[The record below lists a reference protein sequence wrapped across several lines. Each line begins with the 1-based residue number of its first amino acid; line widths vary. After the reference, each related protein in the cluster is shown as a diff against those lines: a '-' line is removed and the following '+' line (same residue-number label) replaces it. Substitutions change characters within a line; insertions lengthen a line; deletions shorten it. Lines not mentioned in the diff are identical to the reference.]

1 MTSLTSLG
9 SSRQE
14 DLRAVNLDLN
24 MVDWV
29 IQTVVSCIPVSVT
42 ILIGIGIYKVTHS
55 FMRRG
60 SAQKKAHLT
69 ISGQLI
75 MIFIVLSILV
85 AIIITLPLEESKRHD
100 LFSLLGLLLASAIA
114 LASTTFLGN
123 AMAGMMLN
131 AIRNFRPGDFIR
143 VGNNFGRVSE
153 KGLLHTEI
161 QTEDRDLA
169 TLPNLLLVTSPVVV
183 MRSSGTVLS
192 ATVSLGYDV
201 NRKKVEKS
209 LLRAAEN
216 VGLRDAF
223 VQVRELGDFSI
234 TYRVAG
240 ILEEIKFFLSAQSRI
255 RAAMLDALHEDDIE
269 IVSPTFMNQRQIDP
283 SIAYIPKKEWGV
295 PERPITD
302 EGSAPES
309 AIFDKA
315 DEAEAK
321 SQLEEELEK
330 HNKNLDQLKKSIAD
344 AETDEEKAALQRQR
358 DDTGALIE
366 NLKLEIQE
374 KSESVE
380 NKE

>member
-1 MTSLTSLG
+1 
-9 SSRQE
+9 
-14 DLRAVNLDLN
+14 
-24 MVDWV
+24 MVSW
-29 IQTVVSCIPVSVT
+29 ILETVVSGIPVTVT
-42 ILIGIGIYKVTHS
+42 LVVGIVVYKIARS
-55 FMRRG
+55 FLHKTSSQQNG
-60 SAQKKAHLT
+60 HLN
-69 ISGQLI
+69 ISGQMF
-75 MIFIVLSILV
+75 MIFLVLSILV
-85 AIIITLPLEESKRHD
+85 AIIITLPIEESKRHD

-131 AIRNFRPGDFIR
+131 AIRNFKPGDFIR

-201 NRKKVEKS
+201 NRKRVEKS

-223 VQVRELGDFSI
+223 VQVRDLGDFSI
-234 TYRVAG
+234 TYRIAG

-255 RAAMLDALHEDDIE
+255 RCAMLDALHEDGIE
-269 IVSPTFMNQRQIDP
+269 IVSPTFMNQRQVDP
-283 SIAYIPKKEWGV
+283 KLQFIPQKEWGTV
-295 PERPITD
+295 PERPIT
-302 EGSAPES
+302 EETSAPEA

-315 DEAEAK
+315 DSALSKMAA
-321 SQLEEELEK
+321 SGCLLYT
-330 HNKNLDQLKKSIAD
+330 SPSPRD
-344 AETDEEKAALQRQR
+344 ATLSRMPSSA
-358 DDTGALIE
+358 
-366 NLKLEIQE
+366 
-374 KSESVE
+374 
-380 NKE
+380 